1 MRLEEV
7 ELIPLW
13 INLYTSS
20 ATGKKVYDV
29 LPLDTQIE
37 DWKAQFQLTD
47 NSLKQAQDSYN
58 RTMKIV
64 GKGLEEVQE
73 YLDSLPPVE

>member
-1 MRLEEV
+1 VRLEQV

-13 INLYTSS
+13 INLHTVN
-20 ATGKKVYDV
+20 GQRLYDV

-37 DWKAQFQLTD
+37 DWKTQFGLTD
-47 NSLKQAQDSYN
+47 STLKQAQDSYD

-64 GKGLEEVQE
+64 GEGLEEVQT
-73 YLDSLPPVE
+73 YLATLPTVE